1 MPDCQM
7 MNNLSFVPCSS
18 SATIGII
25 GGYDNMKTFVPQMSP
40 NSNRLNYQYKEFK
53 LSWWED
59 NSFFFY
65 PYILISAYYG
75 IKYKNIRQQYNIPEN
90 VIIIGDSGGF
100 QNMTQD
106 ETINPLE
113 VLQWQEQN
121 CNIGFIFDNPI
132 SPDDSKEIK
141 LNKQKITVENG
152 LLALRNK
159 TNKNLKLYGVIQGH
173 TFDEQ
178 KNIIDEYKK
187 TESFEQYD
195 GFSIGGIVPIAS
207 NIDVLI
213 KVLTC
218 FFDNFKN
225 DKRPLHILG
234 LSGIKSIGLINYLK
248 KIYKKENVT
257 FDSSSYGSG
266 AIRLEFINL
275 FNGFKTTFGDN
286 SLNQLNKLPCICPV
300 CSNILDPSIIRK
312 GGSMPGAL
320 LSLHNLYQYIQ
331 YTYFI
336 SVLSSDLSL
345 FENYLIKK
353 NGFEQKTFDFIKY
366 SYENGFEAAIEKEQ
380 KTQDIKKWF

>member
-90 VIIIGDSGGF
+90 VKII
-100 QNMTQD
+100 
-106 ETINPLE
+106 
-113 VLQWQEQN
+113 
-121 CNIGFIFDNPI
+121 
-132 SPDDSKEIK
+132 
-141 LNKQKITVENG
+141 VENG